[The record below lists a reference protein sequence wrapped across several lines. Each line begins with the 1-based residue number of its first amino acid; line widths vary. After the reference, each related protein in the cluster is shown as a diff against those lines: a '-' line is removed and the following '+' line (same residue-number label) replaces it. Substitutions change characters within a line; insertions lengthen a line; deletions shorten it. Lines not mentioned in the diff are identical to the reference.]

1 MTRHSRLARALRGAT
16 LAAVLAVSA
25 FVVPGS
31 AVESTGVELVRVKRA
46 GGVSVG
52 PDVVWILAVGS
63 DARPGQDMLHS
74 RGDALQ
80 LIGIN
85 TAPTPRPRSGCPA
98 TRGSAIPGH
107 GMNKINAA
115 LYYGGPQGMA
125 GAMRNL
131 VGIAP
136 DYVMVTRFPFFE
148 DMVDDI
154 GGITVVNPRR
164 FKDPYLKKE
173 GFPAG
178 HIHLGGYDAMAFSRI
193 RKELPGGDF
202 DRSANQ
208 QRTLRGIH
216 ARIRS
221 QADRPGLHRAR
232 RDDGDAAPGHRPGPR
247 GDLPSWPRPW
257 PGRAGRITT
266 CVVRGRIGSVGDQSV
281 VFPDVAQ
288 ARRLGDAARERRHP
302 ARLLTP
308 GAGSAR
314 VDVPVRT
321 GPGRGR
327 RPAGRA

>member
-1 MTRHSRLARALRGAT
+1 MTRFSRSLRAVT
-16 LAAVLAVSA
+16 LAVVLAVA
-25 FVVPGS
+25 ALVVPDS
-31 AVESTGVELVRVKRA
+31 AVEPTGVELVRVKRA

-63 DARPGQDMLHS
+63 DARPGQDMLRS

-85 TAPTPRPRSGCPA
+85 TRTDSATAIGVPRDSWV
-98 TRGSAIPGH
+98 SIPGH

-115 LYYGGPQGMA
+115 LYFGGPQGMA

-131 VGIAP
+131 VGITP

-154 GGITVVNPRR
+154 GGITVSNPRR
-164 FKDPYLKKE
+164 FTDPNLKKE
-173 GFPAG
+173 GFAQG
-178 HIHLGGYDAMAFSRI
+178 RIRLGGYDAMAFSRI
-193 RKELPGGDF
+193 RYDLPGGDF

-221 QADRPGLHRAR
+221 EADRPGFIERGVMTVMKHLST
-232 RDDGDAAPGHRPGPR
+232 DLGPAEIYE
-247 GDLPSWPRPW
+247 LAQAVAQVEP
-257 PGRAGRITT
+257 GRITT
-266 CVVRGRIGSVGDQSV
+266 CVIRGRIGTAAGQSV

-288 ARRLGDAARERRHP
+288 ARRLGDAARRD
-302 ARLLTP
+302 ATL
-308 GAGSAR
+308 
-314 VDVPVRT
+314 
-321 GPGRGR
+321 RGC
-327 RPAGRA
+327 

>member
-1 MTRHSRLARALRGAT
+1 MTRLSRSLRAVT

-25 FVVPGS
+25 LVVPDS
-31 AVESTGVELVRVKRA
+31 AVEPTGVELVRVKRA

-63 DARPGQDMLHS
+63 DARPGQDMLRS

-85 TAPTPRPRSGCPA
+85 TRTDAATAIGVPRDSWV
-98 TRGSAIPGH
+98 SIPGH

-115 LYYGGPQGMA
+115 LYFGGPQGMA

-131 VGIAP
+131 VGITP
-136 DYVMVTRFPFFE
+136 DYVMVSRFPFFE

-154 GGITVVNPRR
+154 GGITVSNPRR
-164 FKDPYLKKE
+164 FADPNLKKE
-173 GFPAG
+173 GFAPG
-178 HIHLGGYDAMAFSRI
+178 NIRLGGYDAMAFSRI
-193 RKELPGGDF
+193 RYDLPGGDF

-221 QADRPGLHRAR
+221 QADRPGFIERGVMTVMKHLST
-232 RDDGDAAPGHRPGPR
+232 DLGPAE
-247 GDLPSWPRPW
+247 LYELAQAVAQVEPR
-257 PGRAGRITT
+257 RITT
-266 CVVRGRIGSVGDQSV
+266 CVIRGRIGTAAGQSV

-288 ARRLGDAARERRHP
+288 ARRLGDAARGD
-302 ARLLTP
+302 ATL
-308 GAGSAR
+308 
-314 VDVPVRT
+314 
-321 GPGRGR
+321 RGC
-327 RPAGRA
+327 

>member
-1 MTRHSRLARALRGAT
+1 MTHHSRLSRVLRVAT
-16 LAAVLAVSA
+16 LAIVLSVSA
-25 FVVPGS
+25 LVVPDS

-85 TAPTPRPRSGCPA
+85 TRTDAATAIGVPRDSWV
-98 TRGSAIPGH
+98 AIPGH
-107 GMNKINAA
+107 GMNKINSA

-131 VGIAP
+131 IGITP

-173 GFPAG
+173 GFAAG

-221 QADRPGLHRAR
+221 QADRPGFIERGVMTVMRHLAT
-232 RDDGDAAPGHRPGPR
+232 DLGPAQIYE
-247 GDLPSWPRPW
+247 LAQAVAQVEP
-257 PGRAGRITT
+257 GRITT

-288 ARRLGDAARERRHP
+288 ARRLGDAARRDATLH
-302 ARLLTP
+302 
-308 GAGSAR
+308 GC
-314 VDVPVRT
+314 
-321 GPGRGR
+321 
-327 RPAGRA
+327 

>member
-1 MTRHSRLARALRGAT
+1 MTRLSRILRVAT
-16 LAAVLAVSA
+16 LALVLAVCA
-25 FVVPGS
+25 FVVPDS
-31 AVESTGVELVRVKRA
+31 AVEPTGVELVRVKRA

-80 LIGIN
+80 LVGIN
-85 TAPTPRPRSGCPA
+85 TRTDAATAIGVPRDSWV
-98 TRGSAIPGH
+98 AIPGH
-107 GMNKINAA
+107 GMNKINSA

-131 VGIAP
+131 TGITP

-154 GGITVVNPRR
+154 GGITVSNPRR
-164 FKDPYLKKE
+164 FQDPYLKKE
-173 GFPAG
+173 GFAAG
-178 HIHLGGYDAMAFSRI
+178 RINLGGYDAMAFSRI

-221 QADRPGLHRAR
+221 QADRPGFIERGVMTVMRHLAT
-232 RDDGDAAPGHRPGPR
+232 DLGPAEIYE
-247 GDLPSWPRPW
+247 LAQAVAQVEP
-257 PGRAGRITT
+257 GRITT
-266 CVVRGRIGSVGDQSV
+266 CVVQGRIGTVGDQSV

-288 ARRLGDAARERRHP
+288 ARRLGDAARRDATLH
-302 ARLLTP
+302 
-308 GAGSAR
+308 GC
-314 VDVPVRT
+314 
-321 GPGRGR
+321 
-327 RPAGRA
+327 

>member
-1 MTRHSRLARALRGAT
+1 MTRLSRILRVAT
-16 LAAVLAVSA
+16 LALVLAVCA
-25 FVVPGS
+25 FVVPDS
-31 AVESTGVELVRVKRA
+31 AVEPTGVELVRVKRA

-80 LIGIN
+80 LVGIN
-85 TAPTPRPRSGCPA
+85 TRTDAATAIGVPRDSWV
-98 TRGSAIPGH
+98 AIPGH
-107 GMNKINAA
+107 GMNKINSA

-125 GAMRNL
+125 GAMRDL
-131 VGIAP
+131 IGITP

-154 GGITVVNPRR
+154 GGITVSNPRR
-164 FKDPYLKKE
+164 FSDPYLKKE

-178 HIHLGGYDAMAFSRI
+178 RIHLGGYDAMAFSRI
-193 RKELPGGDF
+193 RKELAGGDF

-221 QADRPGLHRAR
+221 QADRPGFIERGVMTVMRHLAT
-232 RDDGDAAPGHRPGPR
+232 DLGPAEIYE
-247 GDLPSWPRPW
+247 LAQAVAQVEP
-257 PGRAGRITT
+257 GRITT
-266 CVVRGRIGSVGDQSV
+266 CVVQGRIGTVGDQSV

-288 ARRLGDAARERRHP
+288 ARRLGDAARRDATLH
-302 ARLLTP
+302 
-308 GAGSAR
+308 GC
-314 VDVPVRT
+314 
-321 GPGRGR
+321 
-327 RPAGRA
+327 

>member
-1 MTRHSRLARALRGAT
+1 MTRLSRTLRAVA

-25 FVVPGS
+25 LVVPDA
-31 AVESTGVELVRVKRA
+31 AVQTTGVELVRVKRA

-85 TAPTPRPRSGCPA
+85 TRTDSATAIGVPRDSWV
-98 TRGSAIPGH
+98 SIPGH

-115 LYYGGPQGMA
+115 LYFGGPQGMA

-131 VGIAP
+131 VGISP
-136 DYVMVTRFPFFE
+136 DYVMVSRFPFFE

-154 GGITVVNPRR
+154 GGITVTNPRR

-173 GFPAG
+173 GFAQG
-178 HIHLGGYDAMAFSRI
+178 RIRLGGYDAMAFSRI

-221 QADRPGLHRAR
+221 QADRPGFIERGVMTVMRHLAT
-232 RDDGDAAPGHRPGPR
+232 DLGPAEVYE
-247 GDLPSWPRPW
+247 LAQAVAQVEP
-257 PGRAGRITT
+257 GRITT
-266 CVVRGRIGSVGDQSV
+266 CVIRGRIGSTAGQSV

-288 ARRLGDAARERRHP
+288 ARRLGDAARRD
-302 ARLLTP
+302 ATL
-308 GAGSAR
+308 
-314 VDVPVRT
+314 
-321 GPGRGR
+321 RGC
-327 RPAGRA
+327 

>member
-1 MTRHSRLARALRGAT
+1 MTHHSRLSRVLRVAT
-16 LAAVLAVSA
+16 LAIVLSVSA
-25 FVVPGS
+25 LVVPDS

-85 TAPTPRPRSGCPA
+85 TRTDAATAIGVPRDSWVP
-98 TRGSAIPGH
+98 IPGH
-107 GMNKINAA
+107 GMNKINSA

-131 VGIAP
+131 TGITP

-154 GGITVVNPRR
+154 GGITVSNPRR
-164 FKDPYLKKE
+164 FQDPYLKKE
-173 GFPAG
+173 GFAAG
-178 HIHLGGYDAMAFSRI
+178 RIHLGGYDAMAFSRI

-221 QADRPGLHRAR
+221 QADRPGFIERGVMTVMRHLAT
-232 RDDGDAAPGHRPGPR
+232 DLGPAQIYE
-247 GDLPSWPRPW
+247 LAQAVAQVEP
-257 PGRAGRITT
+257 GRITT

-288 ARRLGDAARERRHP
+288 ARRLGDAARRDATLH
-302 ARLLTP
+302 
-308 GAGSAR
+308 GC
-314 VDVPVRT
+314 
-321 GPGRGR
+321 
-327 RPAGRA
+327 

>member
-1 MTRHSRLARALRGAT
+1 MTHHSRLSRVLRVAT
-16 LAAVLAVSA
+16 LAIVLSVSA
-25 FVVPGS
+25 LVVPDS

-85 TAPTPRPRSGCPA
+85 TRTDAATAIGVPRDSWV
-98 TRGSAIPGH
+98 AIPGH
-107 GMNKINAA
+107 GMNKINSA

-131 VGIAP
+131 IGITP

-173 GFPAG
+173 GFATG

-221 QADRPGLHRAR
+221 QADRPGFIERGVMTVMRHLAT
-232 RDDGDAAPGHRPGPR
+232 DLGPAQIYE
-247 GDLPSWPRPW
+247 LAQAVAQVEP
-257 PGRAGRITT
+257 GRITT

-288 ARRLGDAARERRHP
+288 ARRLGDAARRDATLH
-302 ARLLTP
+302 
-308 GAGSAR
+308 GC
-314 VDVPVRT
+314 
-321 GPGRGR
+321 
-327 RPAGRA
+327 